1 MEFWTKLALALS
13 EVSFLDLLDDNDWKF
28 WDHCDT
34 YTFKN
39 HTFEYSI
46 YHFCIDNLYLV
57 PEESIIWTSLLRE
70 FYQNAASG
78 SLLLLSFIIF

>member
-1 MEFWTKLALALS
+1 MEFGTKLALALS

-39 HTFEYSI
+39 HTFEY
-46 YHFCIDNLYLV
+46 FCIDNLYLV

>member
-1 MEFWTKLALALS
+1 MEFGTKLALALS

-39 HTFEYSI
+39 HTFEHST

>member
-1 MEFWTKLALALS
+1 MYLLIYLFIPIIMEFATKLALALS

-28 WDHCDT
+28 WDQCDI

-46 YHFCIDNLYLV
+46 
-57 PEESIIWTSLLRE
+57 
-70 FYQNAASG
+70 
-78 SLLLLSFIIF
+78 